1 MIKANISPTKL
12 SFYLMGHRI
21 VSTILYT
28 LVGCAFVL
36 SVIATLVEI
45 KFILQ

>member
-1 MIKANISPTKL
+1 MIKATLSPTKI

-28 LVGCAFVL
+28 LAGCAFVL
-36 SVIATLVEI
+36 SAIATLAEI